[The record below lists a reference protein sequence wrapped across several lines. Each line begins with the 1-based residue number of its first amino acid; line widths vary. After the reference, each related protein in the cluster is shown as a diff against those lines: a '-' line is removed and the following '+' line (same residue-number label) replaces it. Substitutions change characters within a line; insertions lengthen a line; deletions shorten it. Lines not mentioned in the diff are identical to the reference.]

1 MHSLRFALI
10 LAITALAIALIG
22 FLIIGLTGFISVFT
36 IILIGYVFLY
46 FQATHFIIAS
56 TLATNATE
64 QKYEQLHQTVKEI
77 ATHLKVATPKIFI
90 SPSPQPN
97 ALLVGHE
104 NNPTILITRGLLE
117 MKHEDEAIALITLAI
132 AYTKQ
137 DLFFHTYVIAFT
149 SLFTKVAQLGQFSI
163 LRPVK
168 RREKGN
174 SFGALLFFILA
185 PFAAFCIKFVT
196 DPERHY
202 KADFIAASSIRK
214 PEILAKSLE
223 YVDGRVED
231 DIPLINPN
239 PATAALYVVHP
250 FSHKTLSSFFD
261 THPPLE
267 TRLLKLHNMLI

>member
-1 MHSLRFALI
+1 MHPLRFVLI
-10 LAITALAIALIG
+10 LAITALAISLVS
-22 FLIIGLTGFISVFT
+22 FLLLGLTGFLSILT
-36 IILIGYVFLY
+36 LIILGYVLLY

-56 TLATNATE
+56 TLATFAKE
-64 QKYEQLHQTVKEI
+64 DKYSALHQTVKEI
-77 ATHLKVATPKIFI
+77 STHLKVSIPKVYI

-104 NNPTILITRGLLE
+104 NNTTLLITRGLLE
-117 MKHEDEAIALITLAI
+117 MKHNDEAIALITLAL

-137 DLFFHTYVIAFT
+137 DLFFHTYVIAFA
-149 SLFTKVAQLGQFSI
+149 SIFTKVAQLGQFSI

-196 DPERHY
+196 DPTRHY

-214 PEILAKSLE
+214 PEILAESLQ
-223 YVDGRVED
+223 YVDDRVED